1 MHMSEWKLKRSW
13 RQIKNQIR
21 TKWSELTE
29 DDLYYE
35 EGKEIELVHRLEQK
49 TGKSR
54 EDIVD
59 YLNHLSFISD
69 LKLRA

>member
-1 MHMSEWKLKRSW
+1 MSEWKLKKSW
-13 RQIKNQIR
+13 RRIKNEIR
-21 TKWSELTE
+21 TKWTELSE

-69 LKLRA
+69 LRLRAQE